1 MQIKTKFKRNNL
13 VEIIGE
19 KLNTK
24 ELTDI
29 ISSEIDKEVK
39 LRFYTEKDPKG
50 NKWQPNGRGG
60 KILRDTGQLMNS
72 IHRISDGK
80 VGGVATNKIY
90 ARIHNEGGIIRPKEK
105 SKLKI
110 KGVDGKFV
118 FVDEVE
124 IPKRQFFGMNKK
136 LKDRIKKKISKK
148 ILENIKNS

>member
-1 MQIKTKFKRNNL
+1 MQIKTKFKRNNI

-29 ISSEIDKEVK
+29 ISSEIEKEVQM
-39 LRFYTEKDPKG
+39 RFVNEVDPKG
-50 NKWQPNGRGG
+50 NKWKPNVRGG

-105 SKLKI
+105 SKLKF